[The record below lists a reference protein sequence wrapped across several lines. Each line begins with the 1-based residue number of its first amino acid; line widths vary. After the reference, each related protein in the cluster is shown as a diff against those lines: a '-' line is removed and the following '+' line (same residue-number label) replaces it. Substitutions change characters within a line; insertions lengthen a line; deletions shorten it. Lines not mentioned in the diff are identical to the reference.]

1 MDNWQKIIEGYSKQS
16 ETNTIKYFDA
26 TIVSAREDFLR
37 ADVRLVTG
45 QTISNMLNKSGEKIY
60 EGQNVKIA
68 YLTVPSKGWI
78 ALTNG
83 EADPIREG
91 GGGGWTVDTAAIVTS
106 DIDNILIEQELMADI
121 TPETR
126 LYYGG
131 MPQFAV
137 VQGHY
142 CLLFGQSISQNNI
155 TYDSTTEKLVIAGDT
170 ELYDA
175 ILENKNKFGTQIGTA
190 DDYGFVSGSLRT
202 SADGIHKYPPNYNAF
217 IPSFA
222 SVTRTNTGWQHNIA
236 IERWGATND
245 DPMAE
250 WYGNLTHPTATN
262 AGNMT
267 TVYPRTPTN
276 GNNNAWAHPIS
287 DFFLVPFIYNIVIQG
302 RDGQDYGRV
311 GVNLL
316 LFATA
321 EGYDGKYSVTYA
333 GSNVIPTTETPLIS
347 AAEQAFM
354 QGLYQRSEPQEVTP

>member
-16 ETNTIKYFDA
+16 EANTIKYFDA

-83 EADPIREG
+83 EADPIRQ

-106 DIDNILIEQELMADI
+106 DIDDILIEQELMADI

-131 MPQFAV
+131 MPQFIV

-142 CLLFGQSISQNNI
+142 CLLLGQNINQNNI
-155 TYDSTTEKLVIAGDT
+155 TYDSTTGKWVIAGDT

-175 ILENKNKFGTQIGTA
+175 ILENKNKFGTQVGTA
-190 DDYGFVSGSLRT
+190 DDYGFVFGTRT
-202 SADGIHKYPPNYNAF
+202 LSADGIHYYPPTYSAF
-217 IPSFA
+217 IPSFV
-222 SVTRTNTGWQHNIA
+222 SYTHSSTGWYHRID
-236 IERWGATND
+236 IELWSATNN

-250 WYGNLTHPTATN
+250 WYGNLTHPTATRVGIYSN
-262 AGNMT
+262 L
-267 TVYPRTPTN
+267 YPKTPN
-276 GNNNAWAHPIS
+276 DGNNNTWLHPIS
-287 DFFLVPFIYNIVIQG
+287 DFFVVPYLYSINLQG
-302 RDGQDYGRV
+302 REGQDYGRV
-311 GVNLL
+311 GIGFL
-316 LFATA
+316 LFSTA
-321 EGYDGKYSVTYA
+321 DGYDGKYNVTYVNNNS
-333 GSNVIPTTETPLIS
+333 GLLNETPFIS
-347 AAEQAFM
+347 EAEQAFA